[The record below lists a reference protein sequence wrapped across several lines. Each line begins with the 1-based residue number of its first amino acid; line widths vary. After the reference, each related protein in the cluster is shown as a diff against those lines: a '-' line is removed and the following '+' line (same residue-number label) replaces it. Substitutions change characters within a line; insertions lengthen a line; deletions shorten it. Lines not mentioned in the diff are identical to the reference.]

1 MSDNVNSIFA
11 NFGLNAVDGGDAM
24 AQGNPILAFLQALQS
39 QVDREEGSSSKEWEQ
54 YCESN
59 TLTTILVTYIHDA
72 DDTCKQNTHSNK

>member
-39 QVDREEGSSSKEWEQ
+39 QVDREEGSSSKE
-54 YCESN
+54 
-59 TLTTILVTYIHDA
+59 
-72 DDTCKQNTHSNK
+72 

>member
-54 YCESN
+54 YMYCESN
-59 TLTTILVTYIHDA
+59 TLTTILVTYIHD
-72 DDTCKQNTHSNK
+72 DTCKQNTLK